1 MLNCSGPTL
10 VQAPAARWKGAGL
23 FELAI
28 RPWLVW
34 CLWGLCLSGTA
45 WGQKPADG
53 LTHTCVRIMRDTAFN
68 ETIEKMCSFKGDV
81 SERFKDTF
89 KKRKCV
95 SKVNQAEQDR
105 IKAEV
110 YANTTEQKNMVGL
123 KDFCLVHKS
132 AYHNL

>member
-1 MLNCSGPTL
+1 MTNCSGLSLAQGQL
-10 VQAPAARWKGAGL
+10 VHRLRAYAHGVARGWVLGL
-23 FELAI
+23 L
-28 RPWLVW
+28 
-34 CLWGLCLSGTA
+34 GLCLCWPVWS
-45 WGQKPADG
+45 QKPVDG

-81 SERFKDTF
+81 SERFKDAF

>member
-10 VQAPAARWKGAGL
+10 AQAPAARGQGAGMCG
-23 FELAI
+23 LALG
-28 RPWLVW
+28 RWLVLG
-34 CLWGLCLSGTA
+34 LWVLCLSDAA

-81 SERFKDTF
+81 SERFKETF

>member
-1 MLNCSGPTL
+1 MKNCSGPVLQGLKTVCDL
-10 VQAPAARWKGAGL
+10 ARKRWSAAVRLLAGFL
-23 FELAI
+23 LG
-28 RPWLVW
+28 L
-34 CLWGLCLSGTA
+34 GLCMSA
-45 WGQKPADG
+45 WPQKPADG

>member
-1 MLNCSGPTL
+1 L
-10 VQAPAARWKGAGL
+10 VL
-23 FELAI
+23 F
-28 RPWLVW
+28 
-34 CLWGLCLSGTA
+34 GLCLACPA
-45 WGQKPADG
+45 WSQKPADG
-53 LTHTCVRIMRDTAFN
+53 LTHTCVRILRDGAFN

-95 SKVNQAEQDR
+95 SKVNQVEQDR

>member
-10 VQAPAARWKGAGL
+10 AQAPAARGQGAGMCG
-23 FELAI
+23 LALG
-28 RPWLVW
+28 RWLVLG
-34 CLWGLCLSGTA
+34 LWVLCLSGTA

-110 YANTTEQKNMVGL
+110 YAHTTEQKNMVGL

>member
-1 MLNCSGPTL
+1 MTNCSGL
-10 VQAPAARWKGAGL
+10 SLAQGQAFHRWRSGHRGAARGWVMGL
-23 FELAI
+23 L
-28 RPWLVW
+28 
-34 CLWGLCLSGTA
+34 GLCLCWPA
-45 WGQKPADG
+45 WSQKPADG

-81 SERFKDTF
+81 SERFKETF

>member
-10 VQAPAARWKGAGL
+10 PQAPAARGPRAGMC
-23 FELAI
+23 
-28 RPWLVW
+28 RPALGRWLVW
-34 CLWGLCLSGTA
+34 GLWGLCLSGPA
-45 WGQKPADG
+45 WSQKPADG
-53 LTHTCVRIMRDTAFN
+53 LTHTCVRIMRDATFN

>member
-1 MLNCSGPTL
+1 
-10 VQAPAARWKGAGL
+10 
-23 FELAI
+23 
-28 RPWLVW
+28 
-34 CLWGLCLSGTA
+34 
-45 WGQKPADG
+45 
-53 LTHTCVRIMRDTAFN
+53 
-68 ETIEKMCSFKGDV
+68 V

>member
-1 MLNCSGPTL
+1 MC
-10 VQAPAARWKGAGL
+10 GL
-23 FELAI
+23 ALG
-28 RPWLVW
+28 RWLVLG
-34 CLWGLCLSGTA
+34 LWVLCLCGTA

-81 SERFKDTF
+81 SERFKETF

-95 SKVNQAEQDR
+95 SKVNQAEHDR

>member
-1 MLNCSGPTL
+1 MLNCSGLTL
-10 VQAPAARWKGAGL
+10 PQAPAARGPRVGMGGL
-23 FELAI
+23 AFG
-28 RPWLVW
+28 RWLVW
-34 CLWGLCLSGTA
+34 GVWGLCLSGPA
-45 WGQKPADG
+45 WSQKPADG
-53 LTHTCVRIMRDTAFN
+53 LTHTCVRIMRDAAFN

-81 SERFKDTF
+81 SERFRDAF

>member
-1 MLNCSGPTL
+1 MC
-10 VQAPAARWKGAGL
+10 GL
-23 FELAI
+23 ALG
-28 RPWLVW
+28 RWLVW
-34 CLWGLCLSGTA
+34 ALWVLCLSGTA

-81 SERFKDTF
+81 SERFKETF

-110 YANTTEQKNMVGL
+110 YANTTEQKKHGGIERL
-123 KDFCLVHKS
+123 L
-132 AYHNL
+132 LGP

>member
-1 MLNCSGPTL
+1 MKHCSGPAL
-10 VQAPAARWKGAGL
+10 ASHAPTDVCRARARWFQPLIG
-23 FELAI
+23 
-28 RPWLVW
+28 WVW
-34 CLWGLCLSGTA
+34 VLSGLSLACPA
-45 WGQKPADG
+45 WSQKPADG
-53 LTHTCVRIMRDTAFN
+53 LTHTCVRILRDGAFN

>member
-1 MLNCSGPTL
+1 MRAGKRWFGILRWLPWALLGLGLSM
-10 VQAPAARWKGAGL
+10 PAW
-23 FELAI
+23 
-28 RPWLVW
+28 
-34 CLWGLCLSGTA
+34 S
-45 WGQKPADG
+45 QKPADG
-53 LTHTCVRIMRDTAFN
+53 LTHTCVRIMRNAAFN

>member
-1 MLNCSGPTL
+1 MRLL
-10 VQAPAARWKGAGL
+10 AGFL
-23 FELAI
+23 LG
-28 RPWLVW
+28 L
-34 CLWGLCLSGTA
+34 GLCMPA
-45 WGQKPADG
+45 WSQKPADG
-53 LTHTCVRIMRDTAFN
+53 LTHTCVRILRDASFN

-81 SERFKDTF
+81 SERFKDAF

-95 SKVNQAEQDR
+95 GKVNQAEQDR
-105 IKAEV
+105 IKSEV

>member
-10 VQAPAARWKGAGL
+10 AQAPAAREPRAGMSG
-23 FELAI
+23 LALG
-28 RPWLVW
+28 RWLVW
-34 CLWGLCLSGTA
+34 GLWGLCLSGTA

-81 SERFKDTF
+81 SERFKETF

>member
-10 VQAPAARWKGAGL
+10 VQAPAARCKGAGL
-23 FELAI
+23 FGLAI

>member
-1 MLNCSGPTL
+1 MRVLAWAL
-10 VQAPAARWKGAGL
+10 LGL
-23 FELAI
+23 
-28 RPWLVW
+28 
-34 CLWGLCLSGTA
+34 GLCMPA
-45 WGQKPADG
+45 WPQKPADG

-81 SERFKDTF
+81 SERFKETF

>member
-1 MLNCSGPTL
+1 MTNCSGPFLIQGPETVCVFAGKRRLGVLRLLAWTL
-10 VQAPAARWKGAGL
+10 IGL
-23 FELAI
+23 
-28 RPWLVW
+28 
-34 CLWGLCLSGTA
+34 GLCMPA
-45 WGQKPADG
+45 WPQKPADG
-53 LTHTCVRIMRDTAFN
+53 LTHTCVRIMRDAAFN
-68 ETIEKMCSFKGDV
+68 ETIEKMCRFKGDV
-81 SERFKDTF
+81 SDRFKDTF

>member
-10 VQAPAARWKGAGL
+10 AQAPAARGSRAGMSG
-23 FELAI
+23 LALG
-28 RPWLVW
+28 RWLVW
-34 CLWGLCLSGTA
+34 GLWGLCLSGMA

>member
-1 MLNCSGPTL
+1 MNHCSGPGHDQGPNTVGDL
-10 VQAPAARWKGAGL
+10 ARKRRPAAVRLLAGFL
-23 FELAI
+23 LG
-28 RPWLVW
+28 L
-34 CLWGLCLSGTA
+34 GLCMPA
-45 WGQKPADG
+45 WSQKPADG
-53 LTHTCVRIMRDTAFN
+53 LTHTCVRILRDASFN

-81 SERFKDTF
+81 SERFKDAF

-95 SKVNQAEQDR
+95 GKVNQAEQDR
-105 IKAEV
+105 IKSEV

>member
-1 MLNCSGPTL
+1 MKNCSGPFL
-10 VQAPAARWKGAGL
+10 AQIPGSVCVRAGKRWFGILRWLPWALLGLGLSMPAW
-23 FELAI
+23 
-28 RPWLVW
+28 
-34 CLWGLCLSGTA
+34 S
-45 WGQKPADG
+45 QKPADG
-53 LTHTCVRIMRDTAFN
+53 LTHTCVRIMRNAAFN

-95 SKVNQAEQDR
+95 SKVNQKEQDR
-105 IKAEV
+105 IQAEV

>member
-1 MLNCSGPTL
+1 MMNCSGPYLAQGQETACGL
-10 VQAPAARWKGAGL
+10 ARKCWPGVVRMLAWALLGL
-23 FELAI
+23 
-28 RPWLVW
+28 
-34 CLWGLCLSGTA
+34 GLCMPA
-45 WGQKPADG
+45 WPQKPADG

>member
-1 MLNCSGPTL
+1 MNCSGPYL
-10 VQAPAARWKGAGL
+10 AKGLEPVGRFVRKRRIGVVRVLAWALLGL
-23 FELAI
+23 
-28 RPWLVW
+28 
-34 CLWGLCLSGTA
+34 GLCMPA
-45 WGQKPADG
+45 WPQKPADG

-81 SERFKDTF
+81 SERFKETF

>member
-1 MLNCSGPTL
+1 MLNCSGLTL
-10 VQAPAARWKGAGL
+10 PQASAARGPRVGMGGL
-23 FELAI
+23 ALG
-28 RPWLVW
+28 RWLVW
-34 CLWGLCLSGTA
+34 GVWGLCLSGPA
-45 WGQKPADG
+45 WSQKPADG
-53 LTHTCVRIMRDTAFN
+53 LTHTCVRIMRDAAFN

-81 SERFKDTF
+81 SERFRDAF

>member
-1 MLNCSGPTL
+1 MLNCSGPTSG
-10 VQAPAARWKGAGL
+10 QAHAVSWVLSRTLGARCVRWWALGLWSLCMCLPAW
-23 FELAI
+23 
-28 RPWLVW
+28 
-34 CLWGLCLSGTA
+34 S
-45 WGQKPADG
+45 QKPADG

>member
-1 MLNCSGPTL
+1 MLNCSGLTL
-10 VQAPAARWKGAGL
+10 PQAPAARGTRVGMGGL
-23 FELAI
+23 ALG
-28 RPWLVW
+28 RWLVLG
-34 CLWGLCLSGTA
+34 LWVLCLSGTA

-81 SERFKDTF
+81 SERFKETF

>member
-10 VQAPAARWKGAGL
+10 AQAPAARGQGAGMCG
-23 FELAI
+23 LALG
-28 RPWLVW
+28 RWLVW
-34 CLWGLCLSGTA
+34 ALWVLCLSGTA

-81 SERFKDTF
+81 SERFKETF

-110 YANTTEQKNMVGL
+110 YANTTEQKKHGGIERL
-123 KDFCLVHKS
+123 L
-132 AYHNL
+132 LGP

>member
-1 MLNCSGPTL
+1 MLNCSGPYLAQGQETVCGL
-10 VQAPAARWKGAGL
+10 ARKRCSATVRLLAGFL
-23 FELAI
+23 LG
-28 RPWLVW
+28 L
-34 CLWGLCLSGTA
+34 GLCMPA
-45 WGQKPADG
+45 WPQKPADG

-81 SERFKDTF
+81 SERFKETF

>member
-1 MLNCSGPTL
+1 MMNCSGPTL
-10 VQAPAARWKGAGL
+10 AQAPASRGQGAGMCG
-23 FELAI
+23 LALG
-28 RPWLVW
+28 RWLVLG
-34 CLWGLCLSGTA
+34 LWVLCLSGTA

-81 SERFKDTF
+81 SERFKETF

>member
-10 VQAPAARWKGAGL
+10 VQAPEARCKGAGL
-23 FELAI
+23 FGLAI
-28 RPWLVW
+28 RPWLALG
-34 CLWGLCLSGTA
+34 LWGLCLSGTA

>member
-1 MLNCSGPTL
+1 MGF
-10 VQAPAARWKGAGL
+10 V
-23 FELAI
+23 
-28 RPWLVW
+28 RPWLVHAR
-34 CLWGLCLSGTA
+34 LAPETGGRF
-45 WGQKPADG
+45 
-53 LTHTCVRIMRDTAFN
+53 THTCVRIMRDTAFN

>member
-1 MLNCSGPTL
+1 MKHCSGPALATSASTD
-10 VQAPAARWKGAGL
+10 VCRARARW
-23 FELAI
+23 F
-28 RPWLVW
+28 RPLIGWVW
-34 CLWGLCLSGTA
+34 VLSGLSLACPA
-45 WGQKPADG
+45 WSQKPVDG
-53 LTHTCVRIMRDTAFN
+53 LTHTCVRILRDGAFN

>member
-1 MLNCSGPTL
+1 MTNCSGPVLTQGL
-10 VQAPAARWKGAGL
+10 KTVGDLARKRGSAAVRWLAGFL
-23 FELAI
+23 LG
-28 RPWLVW
+28 L
-34 CLWGLCLSGTA
+34 GLCMPA
-45 WGQKPADG
+45 WTQKPADG
-53 LTHTCVRIMRDTAFN
+53 LTNTCVRIMRDTAFN

-81 SERFKDTF
+81 SQRFKDAF

>member
-10 VQAPAARWKGAGL
+10 AQAPAAREPRAGMCW
-23 FELAI
+23 LALG
-28 RPWLVW
+28 RWLVW
-34 CLWGLCLSGTA
+34 GLWGLCLSGTA

-110 YANTTEQKNMVGL
+110 YAHTTEQKNMVGL

>member
-1 MLNCSGPTL
+1 MMNCSGLTL
-10 VQAPAARWKGAGL
+10 SHQSQAAHGCRSSACGL
-23 FELAI
+23 VRAM
-28 RPWLVW
+28 VMG
-34 CLWGLCLSGTA
+34 LWGLCLCWPVWS
-45 WGQKPADG
+45 QKPADG